1 MHGGREICRRSD
13 AGPFSNNPAR
23 ADPRYQTNPT
33 IEAQTFGLSLFSRL
47 SAENQTILKISKRT
61 RTPTET
67 KEKSIYFS
75 LLVYMQQKASLIQV
89 LGETLERA
97 QHVLNERMRF
107 IRVDVISAIT
117 PRVRYKNKNKK
128 LSLNLTCKWGHE
140 ASSVGSSSSGSKSG
154 FSLGGRVRNRF
165 AEI

>member
-67 KEKSIYFS
+67 ETINKLINFQNFGNSDKKEY
-75 LLVYMQQKASLIQV
+75 
-89 LGETLERA
+89 
-97 QHVLNERMRF
+97 RF
-107 IRVDVISAIT
+107 
-117 PRVRYKNKNKK
+117 
-128 LSLNLTCKWGHE
+128 
-140 ASSVGSSSSGSKSG
+140 
-154 FSLGGRVRNRF
+154 
-165 AEI
+165 